1 VNRLIV
7 AALGGALL
15 LSACATTVNAPEPA
29 VGGPTTVDV
38 TDVPAGAEPALESG
52 EPIEGGV
59 IVDANTPETTIA
71 LTGSASDLLPELAI
85 EMSRLSELVVQ
96 GKGDDEAFETIVQIW
111 DRIRPEIAADRP
123 ELVNGIGATV
133 DMSRIAVERT
143 RPADADKAFKL
154 LSDLVDQFTGEG

>member
-7 AALGGALL
+7 AALGGTLML
-15 LSACATTVNAPEPA
+15 TACATTV
-29 VGGPTTVDV
+29 DV
-38 TDVPAGAEPALESG
+38 ANVPVGAEPALQSG

-59 IVDANTPETTIA
+59 IVDADTPETTIP
-71 LTGSASDLLPELAI
+71 LTGSASDLLPDMVI

-96 GKGDDEAFETIVQIW
+96 SEGDDEALETIVQIW

-133 DMSRIAVERT
+133 DMARIAVERT

-154 LSDLVDQFTGEG
+154 LTDLVDKFTGED